1 MSNEHGETESNS
13 NIIEQLKKV
22 PEIKVYLTKEE
33 SEKKTLVRVI
43 LENATTYGLI
53 GILIG
58 GGVTGY
64 AQWRSNLAERNTQII
79 LESLKES
86 NDYNGLIDSL
96 NKLSLLQKTGL
107 LSLKIDYDKFKEFV
121 PETIAT
127 NLVTATQYEVLGFQA
142 LLDQKLGQAQ
152 DYFNKSYKA
161 YPTYHQVDEISRNLL
176 KKKTSVSDWEKE
188 IYCPIVDQYSWGM
201 PEDQK
206 KQMITKGNCSP
217 K

>member
-13 NIIEQLKKV
+13 NIIEQFKKV
-22 PEIKVYLTKEE
+22 PEIKVYLAKEE
-33 SEKKTLVRVI
+33 SKEKSLVRVI

-58 GGVTGY
+58 AIVTGY
-64 AQWRSNLAERNTQII
+64 AQWQSNIAERDTQII
-79 LESLKES
+79 IESLKES

-96 NKLSLLQKTGL
+96 NKLSLLRKAGL
-107 LSLKIDYDKFKEFV
+107 ISAKIDSDKFKQLL
-121 PETIAT
+121 PDTIAT
-127 NLVTATQYEVLGFQA
+127 NLVEATQYEVLGFQA
-142 LLDQKLGQAQ
+142 LLDQNLGQAK

-161 YPTYHQVDEISRNLL
+161 YPTYHNVDEISNKLL
-176 KKKTSVSDWEKE
+176 KKKTSVSDWGKE
-188 IYCPIVDQYSWGM
+188 IYCPIVEQYSWKM

-206 KQMITKGNCSP
+206 KQMTTKGNCSP

>member
-1 MSNEHGETESNS
+1 MTESQEKSNELINL
-13 NIIEQLKKV
+13 IEHL
-22 PEIKVYLTKEE
+22 PTIKIYLTKEE
-33 SEKKTLVRVI
+33 SEKKPLVRVI

-58 GGVTGY
+58 GIVTGY
-64 AQWRSNLAERNTQII
+64 AQWQSNLAERNTQII

-107 LSLKIDYDKFKEFV
+107 LSSKIDYDKFKEFV

-152 DYFNKSYKA
+152 DYFNKSYQA
-161 YPTYHQVDEISRNLL
+161 YPTYHNVDEISQKLL
-176 KKKTSVSDWEKE
+176 KKKTSVSDWGKE

-201 PEDQK
+201 PPDL
-206 KQMITKGNCSP
+206 KQQMNQKGNC
-217 K
+217 KK